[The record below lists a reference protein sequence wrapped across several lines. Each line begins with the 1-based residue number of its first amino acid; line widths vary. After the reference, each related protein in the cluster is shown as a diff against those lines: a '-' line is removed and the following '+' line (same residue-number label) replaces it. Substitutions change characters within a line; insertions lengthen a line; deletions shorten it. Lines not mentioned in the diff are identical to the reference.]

1 MKRVFLLM
9 VVSALLVTLGFAQTP
24 NVGTAMGQANVQ
36 GCLGGSEGLY
46 TVAEDGTR
54 QIFKI
59 AISSV
64 DLKPHLGQNVKLIG
78 FKVSGAASSGT
89 GDGFAVTEVSM
100 ISEHCALAAAVPVVT
115 AIPSLEPVI
124 APAVAAAAPISTVGA
139 PAVDAA
145 STATISPSP
154 AAISTPTA
162 DAAAPAAN
170 VNPSSATVNT
180 PAANVSPSSATVST
194 PATDSAAPAATISPS
209 STTVITPAADA
220 AAPAA
225 NTAHPTR
232 RSSHPPRPLATQ
244 TAAATAA
251 SVRPPS
257 ETVTPL
263 ATEAANPASAASPS
277 SETAVTPAAAA
288 PTPTATHKGG
298 ASLWLMIPFVV
309 LVIGLATLAPFLFR
323 WRKRKILERT
333 DAPNLSLT
341 HEASP
346 DRDKQELRKVA

>member
-1 MKRVFLLM
+1 M
-9 VVSALLVTLGFAQTP
+9 TLGFAQTP
-24 NVGTAMGQANVQ
+24 DVGTTMGQANVK

-59 AISSV
+59 ASSSV

-100 ISEHCALAAAVPVVT
+100 ISEHCAVAAAAPVVT
-115 AIPSLEPVI
+115 VIPSLETVI
-124 APAVAAAAPISTVGA
+124 APAVAAAAPISTVG
-139 PAVDAA
+139 
-145 STATISPSP
+145 
-154 AAISTPTA
+154 
-162 DAAAPAAN
+162 
-170 VNPSSATVNT
+170 
-180 PAANVSPSSATVST
+180 T
-194 PATDSAAPAATISPS
+194 PATDSAAPAATVSLS
-209 STTVITPAADA
+209 SATVSKPAADA
-220 AAPAA
+220 ESPAA

-232 RSSHPPRPLATQ
+232 RSTHPPRPLATQ

-263 ATEAANPASAASPS
+263 ATEAATPASAASPS

-298 ASLWLMIPFVV
+298 GSLWLMIPFVV
-309 LVIGLATLAPFLFR
+309 LVIVLATLAPFLFR

-333 DAPNLSLT
+333 DAPYLSLT

-346 DRDKQELRKVA
+346 DRDKPELRKVA

>member
-1 MKRVFLLM
+1 MTRVFLLM

-24 NVGTAMGQANVQ
+24 DVGTTMGQANVK

-59 AISSV
+59 ATSSV
-64 DLKPHLGQNVKLIG
+64 DLKPHLGQNVKLMG

-100 ISEHCALAAAVPVVT
+100 ISEHCTVAAAAAVVT
-115 AIPSLEPVI
+115 VIPSLDTVI
-124 APAVAAAAPISTVGA
+124 APAVAATEPISTVGT

-145 STATISPSP
+145 SAATISPS
-154 AAISTPTA
+154 STA
-162 DAAAPAAN
+162 
-170 VNPSSATVNT
+170 VST

-194 PATDSAAPAATISPS
+194 PA
-209 STTVITPAADA
+209 VDA

-225 NTAHPTR
+225 NVSPSSGTVSTPATDAAAPAANAAHPTR
-232 RSSHPPRPLATQ
+232 RSTHPPRPLATQ

-263 ATEAANPASAASPS
+263 ATEAATPASAASPS
-277 SETAVTPAAAA
+277 SETAAAPAAAA

-298 ASLWLMIPFVV
+298 GSLWLMIPFVV
-309 LVIGLATLAPFLFR
+309 LIIASATLAPFLFR

-333 DAPNLSLT
+333 AAPNLSLT

-346 DRDKQELRKVA
+346 DRDKPELRKVA